1 MGSSRYNFQI
11 DGFNEPLEP
20 VLTRAPEMYSMK
32 ELPVLDWQM
41 MIFGKNEQ
49 WVTYD
54 FMYTEQKSKRCQKT
68 NLDCQ
73 FRLSAA

>member
-1 MGSSRYNFQI
+1 
-11 DGFNEPLEP
+11 
-20 VLTRAPEMYSMK
+20 
-32 ELPVLDWQM
+32 M

-54 FMYTEQKSKRCQKT
+54 FMCTEQKSKRCQKT

-73 FRLSAA
+73 FRLSAAFGEKWSTNVSAETLFIVRKLYDAMFIFRY